1 VKNRFQNLPFKC
13 NLQRYSLV
21 KEVAFGT
28 TKDRMIVI
36 EVGLCRLNQVDP
48 CPITFNLSNP

>member
-1 VKNRFQNLPFKC
+1 LPFKC